1 FYPSALEPEDFDGSP
16 GRDELTDRFNEDM
29 LEMYDEREEELG
41 DELMREFERFLLLQ
55 IIDDAWR
62 EHLHDM
68 DYLREGIHL
77 RGFAQ
82 IEPIIAYKN
91 EAFTLFQELVSSIW
105 TQFAQLVFNVQIE
118 VEQELPEPQRVSPP
132 SRPTAVTYESGGN
145 AGLSALAAAAA
156 GIDPVA
162 AAAAATTP
170 PQDDEPAMNR
180 EQRRQ
185 LAKEQKKQ
193 AKKPL

>member
-1 FYPSALEPEDFDGSP
+1 
-16 GRDELTDRFNEDM
+16 
-29 LEMYDEREEELG
+29 MYDEREEELG
-41 DELMREFERFLLLQ
+41 DELMRELERFLLLQ

-91 EAFTLFQELVSSIW
+91 EAFTLFQELSTRSGP
-105 TQFAQLVFNVQIE
+105 QFAQLVFNVQIE
-118 VEQELPEPQRVSPP
+118 VEEQLQQPERRAHRRPPLEPAGGGHLRVRRRRGPQRPRRRRRRHRSDRRRGRGRRAAPAGRA
-132 SRPTAVTYESGGN
+132 RP
-145 AGLSALAAAAA
+145 SAL
-156 GIDPVA
+156 
-162 AAAAATTP
+162 
-170 PQDDEPAMNR
+170 NR

-185 LAKEQKKQ
+185 LAGSRRSRPS
-193 AKKPL
+193 AAV